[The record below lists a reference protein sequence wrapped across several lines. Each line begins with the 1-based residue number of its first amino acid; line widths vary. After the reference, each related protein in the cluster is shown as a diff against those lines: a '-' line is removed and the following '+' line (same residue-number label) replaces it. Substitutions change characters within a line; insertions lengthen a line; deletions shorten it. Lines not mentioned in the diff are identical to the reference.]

1 MSTSKKV
8 LETIEPSE
16 RAGAVKE
23 INEDT
28 ELPRER
34 ALGVHWNVQTDAFVF
49 NIDLKEKA
57 SSVPVT
63 RRTILSIAASL
74 FDPLGFLA
82 PITLIPKLIMQEL
95 CRSKLDW
102 DDQAPS
108 DLVKRWED
116 WLQEMPLL
124 STAQISRCLKPE
136 TLNQR
141 FETELHFLLMRPRLL
156 TVLSAISRLEMT
168 IHAKFRLLLENQ
180 DWFQLNLSRYHDL
193 NCVQQF

>member
-1 MSTSKKV
+1 MTVNIFGAALSGFIANTALRRCADDGIGTYHPDVVKSVHDNFYVDDYLMSVPDETTAISYVREIRRLLSSGGFRLHKWMSTSKQV
-8 LETIEPSE
+8 LATIEQSE

-23 INEDT
+23 INDDT

-57 SSVPVT
+57 SSVPAA

-102 DDQAPS
+102 DDHAPQ
-108 DLVKRWED
+108 DLVKR
-116 WLQEMPLL
+116 
-124 STAQISRCLKPE
+124 C
-136 TLNQR
+136 
-141 FETELHFLLMRPRLL
+141 
-156 TVLSAISRLEMT
+156 
-168 IHAKFRLLLENQ
+168 
-180 DWFQLNLSRYHDL
+180 
-193 NCVQQF
+193 

>member
-1 MSTSKKV
+1 MLFRSDGIGTCHPDVVKSVHENFYVDDYLMSVPDETTAISHVREIRRLLSSGGFRLHKWMSTSKRV
-8 LETIEPSE
+8 LETIESSE

-23 INEDT
+23 INDDT

-102 DDQAPS
+102 DDHAPQ
-108 DLVKRWED
+108 LLMKRW
-116 WLQEMPLL
+116 
-124 STAQISRCLKPE
+124 
-136 TLNQR
+136 
-141 FETELHFLLMRPRLL
+141 
-156 TVLSAISRLEMT
+156 
-168 IHAKFRLLLENQ
+168 
-180 DWFQLNLSRYHDL
+180 
-193 NCVQQF
+193 